1 MIDGVSAAVKMV
13 ESLVAL
19 GLSTSKQGDLAFPE
33 NKPLSGHFQALNPF

>member
-1 MIDGVSAAVKMV
+1 V

-33 NKPLSGHFQALNPF
+33 AKALSGKFQALNPF